1 MKCCVCHENEAHMR
15 RKDYPNNKEKLCMRC
30 WFMEF
35 FEKYQIR
42 CNQCGE
48 SLTADDVF
56 YQHHKCRISDDW
68 DVESVEKSE
77 LEHKEV

>member
-1 MKCCVCHENEAHMR
+1 
-15 RKDYPNNKEKLCMRC
+15 
-30 WFMEF
+30 MEF
-35 FEKYQIR
+35 FKKYQIR

-56 YQHHKCRISDDW
+56 YQHHKCRASDDW